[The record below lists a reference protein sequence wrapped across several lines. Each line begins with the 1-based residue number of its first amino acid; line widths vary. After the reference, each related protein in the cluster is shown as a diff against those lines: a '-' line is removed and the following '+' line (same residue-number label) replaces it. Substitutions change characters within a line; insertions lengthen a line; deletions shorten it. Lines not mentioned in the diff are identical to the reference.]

1 MASQLEVLYNRRDVV
16 RRRHLVREAVA
27 VQPGEHVLD
36 VGCGPGFYVKEL
48 LDQVG
53 VGGSV
58 TGVDVSRAMLA
69 VAAKRVDG
77 HDNVAF
83 YEAEA
88 TKLPVPDHAFDAAV
102 SVQVLEYV
110 PDVAAALDGTF
121 TLSSEPGDG
130 THIRAE
136 IPLSTAPPTT
146 VATIRIYQ
154 LVNDLNWGGAT
165 AFTVA
170 DIAMAIIALSIFAAL
185 ARGRLALGRRAGG
198 AARRGP
204 AGADRAARQ
213 G

>member
-36 VGCGPGFYVKEL
+36 VGCGPGFYVKQL

-53 VGGSV
+53 GGGSV

-88 TKLPVPDHAFDAAV
+88 TQLPVPDHAFDAAV

-110 PDVAAALDGTF
+110 PDVAAAL
-121 TLSSEPGDG
+121 
-130 THIRAE
+130 AE
-136 IPLSTAPPTT
+136 IHRVLRPGGRIVIWDVDWAT
-146 VATIRIYQ
+146 VSWHT
-154 LVNDLNWGGAT
+154 
-165 AFTVA
+165 
-170 DIAMAIIALSIFAAL
+170 
-185 ARGRLALGRRAGG
+185 
-198 AARRGP
+198 
-204 AGADRAARQ
+204 ADRARMQRMLDAWDHHVAHPS
-213 G
+213 